1 MLKKAKPTF
10 EENFGRMNT
19 KDDSLMNELEELGE
33 VTETYGNSHDNAK
46 MQSSSLEELD
56 PYEDLIERRKSIS
69 VETIRKTI
77 EFEGI
82 HRSLVSINH
91 FQLYP
96 DEYKDTI
103 KRKDPGE
110 EYFLLVRYN

>member
-10 EENFGRMNT
+10 EENFGRQNT

-33 VTETYGNSHDNAK
+33 VTETYGNSHDSGK
-46 MQSSSLEELD
+46 IRGSSLEELD
-56 PYEDLIERRKSIS
+56 PYEELMERRKSIS

-77 EFEGI
+77 EFAGI
-82 HRSLVSINH
+82 QRSLVSINH
-91 FQLYP
+91 FQLFP
-96 DEYKDTI
+96 DEFKDSI

-110 EYFLLVRYN
+110 EYFLLVRLK